1 MQREI
6 ERDKERGP
14 DRERERER
22 VRQRRATDRAAI
34 LADAVGET
42 AVALGSDL
50 DVVGSLQQEGLLQVA
65 RGLVHVGNAVLAVV
79 GEVLGRLVGHQTHEG
94 QLDVD
99 ILRIGAI
106 AAILE
111 LQSEKQGGKHLM
123 VHTQK

>member
-1 MQREI
+1 MTVPSLHLQRER

-65 RGLVHVGNAVLAVV
+65 GGLVHVGDAVLAVV
-79 GEVLGRLVGHQTHEG
+79 GDVLNLN
-94 QLDVD
+94 
-99 ILRIGAI
+99 
-106 AAILE
+106 
-111 LQSEKQGGKHLM
+111 M
-123 VHTQK
+123 